1 MTKYVKLFAETQIF
15 PQKSIS
21 KEAQMTEFK
30 FDSVFKEL
38 MQACNLDTVVILGH
52 LNPDGDAAGSVMS
65 LAHYIHVNY
74 PQYKVRQPDEHLLHG
89 WKRHSVPLQ

>member
-21 KEAQMTEFK
+21 KEAQMTEFN

-38 MQACNLDTVVILGH
+38 MQACNLDTVVVLGH

-74 PQYKVRQPDEHLLHG
+74 PQYKVFPYLAETLERGPCDG
-89 WKRHSVPLQ
+89 W

>member
-1 MTKYVKLFAETQIF
+1 MAEF
-15 PQKSIS
+15 N
-21 KEAQMTEFK
+21 

-74 PQYKVRQPDEHLLHG
+74 PQYRVFPYLAETLERGPKKWSWKTRSLLHS
-89 WKRHSVPLQ
+89 RNRIFPENHIAL

>member
-1 MTKYVKLFAETQIF
+1 
-15 PQKSIS
+15 
-21 KEAQMTEFK
+21 MTEFK

-38 MQACNLDTVVILGH
+38 MQACHLDTVVILGH